1 MRYNDS
7 DTAKIT
13 DYNSRNGIITLNRP
27 LSAYHYGASES
38 TANQYSGVDIRNEVY
53 LLSRNV
59 KISGEDVE
67 AWGCQVVT
75 SDYIEISGKIRAGR
89 TYMNNVEI
97 YNCS

>member
-1 MRYNDS
+1 MRFNDS

-13 DYNSRNGIITLNRP
+13 EYDSRSGIITLDRR
-27 LSAYHYGASES
+27 LSAYHYGASDS
-38 TANQYSGVDIRNEVY
+38 TASQYSGVDIRNEVY

-59 KISGEDVE
+59 KISGDNVE

-75 SDYIEISGKIRAGR
+75 SDYIEISGKLRAGR
-89 TYMNNVEI
+89 TNMDNVEI